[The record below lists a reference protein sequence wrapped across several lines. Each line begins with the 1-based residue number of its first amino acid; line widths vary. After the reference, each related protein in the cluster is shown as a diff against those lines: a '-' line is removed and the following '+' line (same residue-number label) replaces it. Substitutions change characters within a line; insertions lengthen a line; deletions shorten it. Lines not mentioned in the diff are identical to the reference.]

1 MSYESYKR
9 DLAVRI
15 LRKIDGL
22 GQFQFVTDLTRIDK
36 TIEALDEFLPT
47 DDSANRGHTKLVDI
61 VPVYEV
67 DECPNCGKKEVQYSD
82 AYEFCNECG
91 YTFN

>member
-1 MSYESYKR
+1 MNYKFHKR
-9 DLAVRI
+9 LIAIRI
-15 LRKIDGL
+15 LSKLACIED
-22 GQFQFVTDLTRIDK
+22 TSPDYITR
-36 TIEALDEFLPT
+36 LDEVMKGLDELLPK
-47 DDSANRGHTKLVDI
+47 DDSVNRGHTKLVDI

>member
-1 MSYESYKR
+1 MNYENYKR

-15 LRKIDGL
+15 LRKIDAVIRDNNSVPNEL
-22 GQFQFVTDLTRIDK
+22 LPAMM
-36 TIEALDEFLPT
+36 EALDEFLPT
-47 DDSANRGHTKLVDI
+47 DDSANRGHTTLVDLA
-61 VPVYEV
+61 PVYEV
-67 DECPNCGKKEVQYSD
+67 DECPDCRKKKVQYSD

>member
-1 MSYESYKR
+1 MNYEEYKR

-15 LRKIDGL
+15 LRRL
-22 GQFQFVTDLTRIDK
+22 GYKADDSLHTAVDSVMQTLN
-36 TIEALDEFLPT
+36 EFLPK
-47 DDSANRGHTKLVDI
+47 DDSSNRGHTTLVDLA
-61 VPVYEV
+61 PVYEV
-67 DECPNCGKKEVQYSD
+67 DECPDCRKKKVQYSD